1 MTMRWNTAVQRG
13 KMGTSKVKAPHP
25 TTHGRGATDQLPDDT
40 RKEATEMGVMSIVV
54 GVLLFLIPGACL
66 YVGYMTDSGRM

>member
-1 MTMRWNTAVQRG
+1 
-13 KMGTSKVKAPHP
+13 
-25 TTHGRGATDQLPDDT
+25 
-40 RKEATEMGVMSIVV
+40 MGVMSIIV